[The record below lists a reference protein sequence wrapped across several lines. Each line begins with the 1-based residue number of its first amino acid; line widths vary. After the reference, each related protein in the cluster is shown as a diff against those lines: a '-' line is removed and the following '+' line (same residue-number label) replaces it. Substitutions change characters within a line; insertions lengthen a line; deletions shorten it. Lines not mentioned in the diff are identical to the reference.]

1 MARSYRT
8 VSSRTGRTSKTSQTS
23 KTSKTSRTNQTNK
36 TNQTNHQLRM
46 AGDAAGGETLLNF
59 PDVRLLFQKKGG
71 QPRIKL

>member
-23 KTSKTSRTNQTNK
+23 KTSRTNK
-36 TNQTNHQLRM
+36 TNHQLRM
-46 AGDAAGGETLLNF
+46 AGGGRGETLLDF